1 MNSVTEQLRV
11 FAVCVFIGVTS
22 GLIYDILGLTFSSLT
37 IKNSHGNLIKMNN
50 NGKFFSGFD
59 LKVILYFILS
69 AFYFK
74 IIAYIYY
81 FPSFRVYFL
90 FGFLI
95 GVICY
100 LKSFHKAFA
109 ILNNLVYNKINKVY
123 KKIAYALSKTFKLA
137 LAKFRKYNNE
147 RRKKA
152 QSSVGNGFGR
162 DNVTIYIS
170 SNSGVSN
177 RRHLRKKKQNTNA

>member
-22 GLIYDILGLTFSSLT
+22 GIIYDVLGLLFSSLI
-37 IKNSHGNLIKMNN
+37 IKNSHGNLIKMDNN
-50 NGKFFSGFD
+50 RKFLSGFD
-59 LKVILYFILS
+59 IKVVIYFVLS

-74 IIAYIYY
+74 IISHIFY
-81 FPSFRVYFL
+81 FPSFRAYFII
-90 FGFLI
+90 GFFI

-123 KKIAYALSKTFKLA
+123 KKIANALNNAFKLA

-147 RRKKA
+147 RRKKT

-162 DNVTIYIS
+162 DNVTVYIS
-170 SNSGVSN
+170 SNSSVSN
-177 RRHLRKKKQNTNA
+177 RRHLRKKKQNRNA